1 MTITKSQDKTDHL
14 QALGKGG
21 ETTYTLEGP
30 HAGILETFPN
40 NYPGRPYIVSV
51 EFPEYTSLCPMTG
64 QPDFGVIVMEYI
76 PKERIVESK
85 SIKLYFFAYR
95 NHQSF
100 METIAN
106 TMLEDFVE
114 ALDPLWC
121 RVKGL
126 FSPRGATT
134 LHVFAEHFDTQAE
147 NVDEIRSIVSEW
159 KRENNRHSS

>member
-1 MTITKSQDKTDHL
+1 MSITKSQDKTDHL

-21 ETTYTLEGP
+21 ETTYKLDGP
-30 HAGILETFPN
+30 HSGILETFPN
-40 NYPGRPYIVSV
+40 NYPNRPYIVSV

-64 QPDFGVIVMEYI
+64 QPDFGVIIMEYI

-134 LHVFAEHFDTQAE
+134 LHVFAEHFDTGAE
-147 NVDEIRSIVSEW
+147 NLDEVKAIVSEW
-159 KRENNRHSS
+159 KQETGRHSS